1 MSLLINAYRIRCAE
15 LIITFCFALCK
26 IDGAKAKEKIWTSQL
41 VVILDY

>member
-1 MSLLINAYRIRCAE
+1 MLIGYGVLNLD
-15 LIITFCFALCK
+15 LIITFCFALWK